1 MIQSLSSSP
10 RPRARRGGRA
20 IMNEPLKECQD
31 LVALL
36 HTICDVYPDKPAV
49 TVRDRG
55 DASVT
60 HTYYEL
66 ASDSFAIAAALC
78 ERGLTGKHVA
88 VACDNRYEGV
98 VAFFGIVCA
107 GGIAVLT
114 DAQRKK
120 EEIYDMLLRADA
132 SACFLSPMISEMAGF
147 TGQVSLF
154 RLDAEQE
161 PVTFKEMLEHGHELL
176 DQGKQH
182 IADVKPDDVA
192 VLTFHR
198 QADQESPVV
207 QLTHRNLLS
216 DAKAAAAVFPKAKK
230 IFSPLSLIHAYGL
243 TCSCLTTFLRGGE
256 LGLARG
262 PESLP
267 YGMHTFGAT
276 TLICTSEI
284 ASELARRLREA
295 AKRADIPADP
305 SGNGWLARRRQSII
319 DSRYLG
325 VKRVLF
331 DELDTIICGC
341 QKIDEKDLTMLKQRF
356 GIDVL
361 QCYAIVECSPL
372 ISMSDPADNAPGT
385 MGKILPCCEVKF
397 DDEGYIYVRGECVT
411 PGYYGNPGQIPPL
424 YDNDGW
430 YKTGDKGK
438 LDEKGRL
445 VITEQNVF

>member
-1 MIQSLSSSP
+1 MK
-10 RPRARRGGRA
+10 
-20 IMNEPLKECQD
+20 EPLKDCQD

-36 HTICDVYPDKPAV
+36 HTICDVYPDKPAI

-55 DASVT
+55 DVSVS

-78 ERGLTGKHVA
+78 ELGLTGKHVA

-98 VAFFGIVCA
+98 VAFFGIVCS

-120 EEIYDMLLRADA
+120 EDIYDMLLRADA
-132 SACFLSPMISEMAGF
+132 SACFLSPMIAEMAGF
-147 TGQVSLF
+147 TGGVSLF
-154 RLDAEQE
+154 RLDAEQD
-161 PVTFKEMLEHGHELL
+161 PVTFKDMLERGHQLL
-176 DQGKQH
+176 AEGKQH
-182 IADVKPDDVA
+182 IAQVSPDDVA
-192 VLTFHR
+192 VMTFHR
-198 QADQESPVV
+198 GSDRESPVV

-216 DAKAAAAVFPKAKK
+216 DAKAAAAVFPEAAKV
-230 IFSPLSLIHAYGL
+230 FSPLSLIHAYGL
-243 TCSCLTTFLRGGE
+243 TCSCLVTFLRGGE

-276 TLICTSEI
+276 TLICTAEI
-284 ASELARRLREA
+284 TTELARRLREA
-295 AKRADIPADP
+295 AKRAAIPEDP
-305 SGNGWLARRRQSII
+305 TGNGWLARRRKNFIE
-319 DSRYLG
+319 SRYLG

-331 DELDTIICGC
+331 DDLDTIICGSSH
-341 QKIDEKDLTMLKQRF
+341 IEEEDVVMLKQRF

-372 ISMSDPADNAPGT
+372 ISVSAPDSNAPGT
-385 MGKILPCCEVKF
+385 MGKVLPCCEVKF
-397 DDEGYIYVRGECVT
+397 DADDNIYVRGECVT

-424 YDNDGW
+424 YDAEGW

-438 LDEKGRL
+438 LDDQGRL
-445 VITEQNVF
+445 IITEQNVF